1 MERILAKLDGFERFL
16 FTLAAILVFFF
27 GTTSLFAATKVKDIT
42 NIVGVRENQLIGYGL
57 VVGLQGTGDGTTSK
71 FTAQSLANLLQSA
84 NLNINQNDIKS
95 KNIAAVMVTA
105 KLPAFGRQGDQVDVM
120 VSSIGDAKSLEGGT
134 LLLTPLKGLDG
145 RIYAISQGTI
155 TVGGFNSGGGIGQ
168 KNHTTAGKVLS
179 GATIEREVSYDLYN
193 KQYAQLSL
201 EESSFENA
209 IRIQDAINAFYGVK
223 VAIAIDP
230 RTIKL
235 KKPDNLSMIEFLAAV
250 EDFKIE
256 TDSVQKVIVQERT
269 GTVISGVDI
278 LVKPINVTHG
288 NFSISIDEK
297 FLDKENGEK
306 TITIASVTKALQR
319 LGASPKD
326 IISIL
331 EAIKKAGA
339 LDAELEVI

>member
-1 MERILAKLDGFERFL
+1 MGKIFAKLDGFERFL
-16 FTLAAILVFFF
+16 FTLATLLLFFF
-27 GTTSLFAATKVKDIT
+27 STTSLFAAKVKDIT

-105 KLPAFGRQGDQVDVM
+105 KLPAFGRQGDRVDVM

-145 RIYAISQGTI
+145 RIYAISQGAI
-155 TVGGFNSGGGIGQ
+155 TVGGFNSGGGVGQ
-168 KNHTTAGKVLS
+168 KNHTTAGKVIN
-179 GATIEREVSYDLYN
+179 GAIIEREVAYDLYN
-193 KQYAQLSL
+193 KQYATLSL
-201 EESSFENA
+201 ENSSFENA
-209 IRIQDAINAFYGVK
+209 IRIQDVINAFYGVK
-223 VAIAIDP
+223 VAIAMDP

-250 EDFKIE
+250 EDMNIE
-256 TDSVQKVIVQERT
+256 TDTVQKVIVQERT

-278 LVKPINVTHG
+278 TVKPINVTHG
-288 NFSISIDEK
+288 NFSIAIDEK
-297 FLDKENGEK
+297 FLDPEKGEK
-306 TITIASVTKALQR
+306 TITIASVTQALQR

>member
-1 MERILAKLDGFERFL
+1 MSKLLAKLDGFEKFL
-16 FTLAAILVFFF
+16 LTLAAILMFFF
-27 GTTSLFAATKVKDIT
+27 STTSLFAAKVKDIS

-105 KLPAFGRQGDQVDVM
+105 KLPAFGRQGDGIDVM

-155 TVGGFNSGGGIGQ
+155 TVGGFNSGGGVGQ
-168 KNHTTAGKVLS
+168 KNHTTAGKVIN
-179 GATIEREVSYDLYN
+179 GAIIEREVAYDLYN
-193 KQYAQLSL
+193 KEFATLSL
-201 EESSFENA
+201 EHSSFENA
-209 IRIQDAINAFYGVK
+209 IRIQDTINAFYEVK
-223 VAIAIDP
+223 LAVAVDP

-235 KKPDNLSMIEFLAAV
+235 KKPANISMIEFLAAV
-250 EDFKIE
+250 EDFDIE
-256 TDSVQKVIVQERT
+256 TANVKKVIVQERT
-269 GTVISGVDI
+269 GTVISGIDI
-278 LVKPINVTHG
+278 SVKPINVTHG
-288 NFSISIDEK
+288 NFSISIDET
-297 FLDKENGEK
+297 FLDDKGDNK
-306 TITIASVTKALQR
+306 IITIANVTKALQKM
-319 LGASPKD
+319 GASPKD

-331 EAIKKAGA
+331 EAIKQAGA